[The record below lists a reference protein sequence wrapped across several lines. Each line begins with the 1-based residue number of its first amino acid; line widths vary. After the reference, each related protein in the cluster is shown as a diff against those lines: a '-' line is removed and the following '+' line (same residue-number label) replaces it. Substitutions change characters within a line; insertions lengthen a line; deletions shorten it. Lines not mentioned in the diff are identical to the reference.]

1 MPTEAHPS
9 GPAEQ
14 GGGFVSIEKAILLD
28 VCLGVPL
35 GYVWFRVPAAYEAD
49 VSLVKPDTCLF
60 RGEQLAF
67 MKDRYEA
74 GDPEIG
80 RAVDSLCEKADQL
93 LERGPFSVTNKQ
105 GRPAS
110 GDPHDYHSLAKY
122 WWPNPDTPDG
132 LPFVRED
139 GRINPDCYSDTYD
152 FSELEAFAEAV
163 LALALAAFL
172 TGDRRYADQGAR
184 LLRAWCVDEE
194 TRQNPHFEYAQSVPG
209 EKDGGWQGIIEARRL
224 IYITESARLL
234 EAAGGLAADDVH
246 HIQKWFSELLQWMME
261 SEFGKAAASRNNNIA
276 FWCDLQRMVYAD
288 FCGKDDLATGIARDV
303 SIPRLQEQMLED
315 GSLPAELERAY
326 PQDYVAFTVMA
337 MALIS
342 RVGEKH
348 GLQLWEPQEADGH
361 GFRVAHDWLRRVT
374 RSHHLLENLW
384 QPDGN
389 ALSGAAAADGGQT
402 TPHWDGEQIARLED
416 LGVQLRSLA
425 HIAQARGQQLATE
438 RKRAAEQT
446 DATFRDIREAHVR
459 ERQGFQAQLDA
470 ATATGNRHAEQAEAL
485 EQQLADTR
493 KELEQLRAEH
503 KAALEETEAS
513 KLQELQDLQDAH
525 EKEKRYLRAQIEAA
539 NTMWGHHGEQESEL
553 KHKLGELR
561 NELNAS
567 RKECADARKALK
579 NAQERL
585 EEARTEHQQSIEAAE
600 ADKQRELQ
608 EYRDAHEREK
618 HYLQAQIEAANTMWE
633 RNAEQ
638 ENELKRQLRDARK
651 QLTELRSRPPAP
663 AEPGRQEP
671 AEADSL
677 QQEHERQLQY
687 LQAQLDTAN
696 AMWGWYAA
704 RAGDAGPSADT
715 VVAPSTVHNDAAP
728 AGQGDAAAPRRAKPA
743 SAKQDAKQIARAKKD
758 RRERAR
764 HYLEMVRYA
773 EKLEKQYTALLSS
786 RSWRTP
792 GAGRVLHR
800 RLKGLV
806 GGRVPGHNQWPSR
819 PDAMNAEYARLGRD
833 ELARRITE
841 GDIQAIRRY
850 ALALEKKI
858 TALVNSTSWK
868 VMAPVR
874 IAGRAYRR
882 VIMRRPA
889 DRTRLPKRPKR
900 F

>member
-35 GYVWFRVPAAYEAD
+35 GYVWFRVPAAYDAEA
-49 VSLVKPDTCLF
+49 SLVKPDTCLF

-74 GDPEIG
+74 GDPDIG
-80 RAVDSLCEKADQL
+80 RAVDSLSEKADQL
-93 LERGPFSVTNKQ
+93 LERAPFSVTNKQ

-110 GDPHDYHSLAKY
+110 GDPHDYYSLAKY
-122 WWPNPDTPDG
+122 WWPNPDTTDG

-152 FSELEAFAEAV
+152 FSEFEAFAEAV

-172 TGDRRYADQGAR
+172 TGDRRYVDQGAR
-184 LLRAWCVDEE
+184 LLRAWCVDED
-194 TRQNPHFEYAQSVPG
+194 TRQNPHFQHAQAVPG

-224 IYITESARLL
+224 IYVTESARLL
-234 EAAGGLAADDVH
+234 EAAGGLTADDVH
-246 HIQKWFSELLQWMME
+246 LIQKWFSDLLQWMTE
-261 SEFGKAAASRNNNIA
+261 SELGKTAAARNNNIA
-276 FWCDLQRMVYAD
+276 FWYDVQRMVYAD

-303 SIPRLQEQMLED
+303 SIPRLQEQMQED
-315 GSLPAELERAY
+315 GSLPAELVRAY

-348 GLQLWEPQEADGH
+348 GLELWEPREADGH
-361 GFRVAHDWLRRVT
+361 GFRVAHDWLRRVS
-374 RSHHLLENLW
+374 RSHQLLENLW
-384 QPDGN
+384 QQDGN
-389 ALSGAAAADGGQT
+389 ALSGAAAADGGET
-402 TPHWDGEQIARLED
+402 TARWDGEQIAKLED

-425 HIAQARGQQLATE
+425 HIAQARRQQLATE
-438 RKRAAEQT
+438 RKRAAEKADT
-446 DATFRDIREAHVR
+446 TLRDIREAHER

-470 ATATGNRHAEQAEAL
+470 ATATGNRHAEQAESL

-503 KAALEETEAS
+503 KAALEEAEAT
-513 KLQELQDLQDAH
+513 KLQELQDLQNAH
-525 EKEKRYLRAQIEAA
+525 EKEKRYLQAQIEAA
-539 NTMWGHHGEQESEL
+539 KTMWGHHGEQESEL
-553 KHKLGELR
+553 KHKLSELR
-561 NELNAS
+561 SEVNAS
-567 RKECADARKALK
+567 RKECADTRKALK
-579 NAQERL
+579 SAQERL
-585 EEARTEHQQSIEAAE
+585 EEARTVHQQSIEAPE

-618 HYLQAQIEAANTMWE
+618 HYLQAQ
-633 RNAEQ
+633 
-638 ENELKRQLRDARK
+638 
-651 QLTELRSRPPAP
+651 
-663 AEPGRQEP
+663 
-671 AEADSL
+671 
-677 QQEHERQLQY
+677 
-687 LQAQLDTAN
+687 LDTAN

-704 RAGDAGPSADT
+704 RAGEAGPSADAA
-715 VVAPSTVHNDAAP
+715 VALSTGHNEPALAGRADAT
-728 AGQGDAAAPRRAKPA
+728 APRRAKPA
-743 SAKQDAKQIARAKKD
+743 SAKRSAKAKND
-758 RRERAR
+758 RRERVR
-764 HYLEMVRYA
+764 HYQEMVRYA

-806 GGRVPGHNQWPSR
+806 GGRVPGHSQWPSR
-819 PDAMNAEYARLGRD
+819 PGAMNPEYARLGRD
-833 ELARRITE
+833 ELAKRIAK

-858 TALVNSTSWK
+858 TVLVNSTSWK

-874 IAGRAYRR
+874 VAGRAYRR

-889 DRTRLPKRPKR
+889 DRTRLPKRPKH